1 MLTKIDVL
9 LGQNGFTTLKKFCVV
24 GTKKDCVVVFTTR
37 LLQSQEYT
45 YYDAIM
51 LYSQSKISMET
62 IFRAV
67 LSLIKLRKPVPF

>member
-24 GTKKDCVVVFTTR
+24 GTKKDRVVVFTTR